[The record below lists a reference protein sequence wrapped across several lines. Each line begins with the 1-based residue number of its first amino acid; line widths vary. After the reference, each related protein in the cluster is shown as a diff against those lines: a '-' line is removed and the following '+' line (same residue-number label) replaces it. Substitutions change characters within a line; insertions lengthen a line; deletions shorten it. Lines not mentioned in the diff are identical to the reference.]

1 MKKYVYSEE
10 KAINGIWF
18 CLGIF
23 EMYEQIPEYLKN
35 EIIFNS
41 DSSLDDLY
49 YWDKESKSVKIKD
62 NYKLYQEGKYKL
74 KDGEKIENNTIIK
87 IEQPTKYHK
96 WNKDKWELN
105 LSEVEKIF
113 EEKFK
118 NQRQKKIDADFEYKG
133 SIFQMRENED
143 LKNFEQKLML
153 LLLKRIK
160 LTDIESWRLKDNTY
174 KDFTIAELL
183 ECADLWGARK
193 KTIWKDFKRVC
204 EELEKANS
212 IEEVE
217 NIKWEV

>member
-23 EMYEQIPEYLKN
+23 EMHEQIQEHLKN

-41 DSSLDDLY
+41 NSPLDDLY

-96 WNKDKWELN
+96 WNKDKWKLN
-105 LSEVEKIF
+105 LSEVKKIF
-113 EEKFK
+113 EKKFK
-118 NQRQKKIDADFEYKG
+118 YERQQKIDADFEYKG

>member
-23 EMYEQIPEYLKN
+23 EMHEQIPEYLKS

-41 DSSLDDLY
+41 NSPLDDLY

-96 WNKDKWELN
+96 WNKDKWKLN
-105 LSEVEKIF
+105 LYEVKKIF
-113 EEKFK
+113 EKKFK
-118 NQRQKKIDADFEYKG
+118 YERQQKIDADFEYKG
-133 SIFQMRENED
+133 AIFQMRENED

-153 LLLKRIK
+153 LLLNK
-160 LTDIESWRLKDNTY
+160 LKPTDIESWRLKDNTY

-217 NIKWEV
+217 NIKWEE

>member
-1 MKKYVYSEE
+1 
-10 KAINGIWF
+10 
-18 CLGIF
+18 
-23 EMYEQIPEYLKN
+23 
-35 EIIFNS
+35 
-41 DSSLDDLY
+41 
-49 YWDKESKSVKIKD
+49 
-62 NYKLYQEGKYKL
+62 
-74 KDGEKIENNTIIK
+74 
-87 IEQPTKYHK
+87 
-96 WNKDKWELN
+96 
-105 LSEVEKIF
+105 
-113 EEKFK
+113 
-118 NQRQKKIDADFEYKG
+118 
-133 SIFQMRENED
+133 MRENED

-174 KDFTIAELL
+174 KDFTIVELL

>member
-23 EMYEQIPEYLKN
+23 EMHEQIPEYLKN

-41 DSSLDDLY
+41 DSPLDDLY
-49 YWDKESKSVKIKD
+49 YWDKESKSVKTKD
-62 NYKLYQEGKYKL
+62 NYKLYQEEKYKL

-105 LSEVEKIF
+105 LSEVKKIF

-118 NQRQKKIDADFEYKG
+118 NQRQKK
-133 SIFQMRENED
+133 
-143 LKNFEQKLML
+143 
-153 LLLKRIK
+153 
-160 LTDIESWRLKDNTY
+160 
-174 KDFTIAELL
+174 
-183 ECADLWGARK
+183 
-193 KTIWKDFKRVC
+193 
-204 EELEKANS
+204 
-212 IEEVE
+212 
-217 NIKWEV
+217 

>member
-1 MKKYVYSEE
+1 MKIYIYDKV
-10 KAINGIWF
+10 KAINGEWF
-18 CLGIF
+18 CLAVL
-23 EMYEQIPEYLKN
+23 EEEELIPKHLID
-35 EIIFNS
+35 EIAYKSNS
-41 DSSLDDLY
+41 PLDYTY
-49 YWDKESKSVKIKD
+49 YYDKEAKSIIKKD
-62 NYKLYQEGKYKL
+62 NYRLFKEGMYDL
-74 KDGEKIENNTIIK
+74 KIGEKIENNTIVK
-87 IEQPTKYHK
+87 IEQPTQYHK
-96 WNKDKWELN
+96 WNGKEWVLEL
-105 LSEVEKIF
+105 EDVKKTFEK
-113 EEKFK
+113 KFK
-118 NQRQKKIDADFEYKG
+118 NQRQEKIDGDFEYKG

-193 KTIWKDFKRVC
+193 KIIWKDFKRIC

-212 IEEVE
+212 IEEIE